1 MINSAGAN
9 GGIDGE
15 YYTEGQFLLT
25 SSGLT
30 AADIGKKAYLV
41 DNATVGLSSTNSIY
55 VGRITEVVSAT
66 QCWVDIEPAQSQE
79 SSIEGSVTLHLNGGA
94 SKHDATEIDFEL
106 DDGSK
111 KQVQAA
117 SDTVESAITDLDAA
131 FGANV
136 STLTTTD
143 KTLVGAI
150 NEVDDQIGDHEDGTA
165 SKHDASEVDFELADG
180 SKKVVQAASDTVEAA
195 LTDIDAHLGT
205 LLDKL
210 IMATIAAADV
220 SGGGTTTSLN
230 VDLYRMDG
238 ATRLSSAVQVAIVC
252 RSAQY
257 SIATG
262 EPLVGSVAFSAATK
276 GSLVANG
283 GGWAVVETDAAG
295 EFDCTLTNADDETVW
310 LAVIT
315 APGVSDL
322 AKSAM
327 VAGCIPDSATWS
339 A

>member
-1 MINSAGAN
+1 MDDQIGDHE
-9 GGIDGE
+9 DG
-15 YYTEGQFLLT
+15 T
-25 SSGLT
+25 
-30 AADIGKKAYLV
+30 
-41 DNATVGLSSTNSIY
+41 
-55 VGRITEVVSAT
+55 
-66 QCWVDIEPAQSQE
+66 
-79 SSIEGSVTLHLNGGA
+79 A